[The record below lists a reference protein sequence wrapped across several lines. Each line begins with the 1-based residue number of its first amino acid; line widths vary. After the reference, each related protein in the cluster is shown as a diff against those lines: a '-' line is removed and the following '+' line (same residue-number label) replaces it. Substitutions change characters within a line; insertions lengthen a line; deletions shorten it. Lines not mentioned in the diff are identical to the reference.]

1 MVESFLAENQYGFF
15 CIPAESSHRPAAQ
28 EVLAGRVWEP
38 ETTAFLAE
46 RGAAGDV
53 LTAGAYFGDM
63 IPAAAAGGRTVWAFE
78 PDPVSYRCAEW
89 TARLNGLGNV
99 RLRNAALGDAAGT
112 VQLQVGSRGVA
123 LGGSSFI
130 RERRGVVYE
139 QLRRVRRPRSEQV
152 ELVRIDDAVDSRA
165 LSVIHLDV
173 ERREGPAL
181 AGGIRTIERCLPELV
196 LETIPAD
203 HPIWERI
210 TALGYRVSG
219 KLDRN
224 YRLSPNGGP
233 ER

>member
-1 MVESFLAENQYGFF
+1 
-15 CIPAESSHRPAAQ
+15 
-28 EVLAGRVWEP
+28 
-38 ETTAFLAE
+38 
-46 RGAAGDV
+46 
-53 LTAGAYFGDM
+53 
-63 IPAAAAGGRTVWAFE
+63 
-78 PDPVSYRCAEW
+78 
-89 TARLNGLGNV
+89 
-99 RLRNAALGDAAGT
+99 
-112 VQLQVGSRGVA
+112 
-123 LGGSSFI
+123 
-130 RERRGVVYE
+130 
-139 QLRRVRRPRSEQV
+139 
-152 ELVRIDDAVDSRA
+152 VRIDDAVDSRA